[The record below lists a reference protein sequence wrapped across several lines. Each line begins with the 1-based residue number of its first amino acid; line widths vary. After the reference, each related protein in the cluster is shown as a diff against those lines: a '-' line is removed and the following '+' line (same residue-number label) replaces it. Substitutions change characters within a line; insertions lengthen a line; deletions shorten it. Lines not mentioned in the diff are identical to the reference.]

1 MEKLYGKLNSVGISN
16 LVLGI
21 VTMLIGI
28 GVGVVMIVNGG
39 RLLSGK
45 KDIIF

>member
-1 MEKLYGKLNSVGISN
+1 MEKLYGKLNSVGISS